1 MNIRLR
7 SRRARSSGQGLA
19 ELALALPVLLLL
31 LMGVF
36 DMGRAII
43 MHTSLTNGARE
54 GARLAAVNQDKATVI
69 DRVLGQTFMSS
80 PNVRVDFFLPPPNP
94 ADVPEDPCGTFTDP
108 GGVVL
113 DPPGKGCVIVVESST
128 TFRAITP
135 IIGDLIG
142 DINLEAR
149 TTSRVE
155 FSCPRPDDLSQPFT
169 TAAQCPKQP

>member
-7 SRRARSSGQGLA
+7 PRRARSAGQGLA

-36 DMGRAII
+36 DMGRAIV

-54 GARLAAVNQDKATVI
+54 GARLASVNQDKPTVV
-69 DRVLGQTFMSS
+69 DRVLGQTFMSAPAVS
-80 PNVRVDFFLPPPNP
+80 VEFFAPPTNP
-94 ADVPEDPCGTFTDP
+94 AATPTAPCGSFTGSGAVTDP
-108 GGVVL
+108 
-113 DPPGKGCVIVVESST
+113 PAKGCVIVVESST

-142 DINLEAR
+142 DIDLKAR